1 MLRASATKKQTGK
14 FSGRLANHLE
24 GRQEHARFCSH
35 KWLQNED
42 IAFVSSEIAASK
54 NSHIGTSDRNRRLL
68 CSNAGLVDMGGIL
81 PIIAI
86 ILTEISQ

>member
-1 MLRASATKKQTGK
+1 MRASATKKQTGK
-14 FSGRLANHLE
+14 SCGRLANNLK
-24 GRQEHARFCSH
+24 GGQERARFCSH

-42 IAFVSSEIAASK
+42 IAFVGSEIAASK
-54 NSHIGTSDRNRRLL
+54 SSHIGTSDRNCRLL

-86 ILTEISQ
+86 ILAKISK